1 MVDYFLKEKADV
13 IRETAIRSVC
23 GLGYTPKVYTQN
35 ANECMN
41 RLIKAED
48 NSNYSKKESSLLPYV
63 ERLRSEIRRQQDE
76 QFLAVFGRG
85 QYQLTDEFSFLQV
98 EEGNF
103 YAMTNLQKKSLK
115 KKFLSIKITETEE
128 APVLPKDAQI
138 IDIPA
143 AMETEGVKRIFQR
156 SENERNL
163 QYTEYF
169 GDGDSKAYAEVE
181 NVYDGIHVE
190 KTECVGHV
198 QKRVGTA
205 LRKLKKENKGID
217 GKGKLTDAMIDKL
230 QNYYGIAIRS
240 NSADLE
246 AMRSAIYASLFH
258 CSSSKKKKLAS
269 PLP

>member
-1 MVDYFLKEKADV
+1 MKEKADV
-13 IRETAIRSVC
+13 IRETAKADIRSVC

-35 ANECMN
+35 ASECMN

-48 NSNYSKKESSLLPYV
+48 NSNYCKKEPSLLPYV

-85 QYQLTDEFSFLQV
+85 QYQLTQEFSFLQV

-103 YAMTNLQKKSLK
+103 YAMTDIQKKSLK
-115 KKFLSIKITETEE
+115 KKFLSIKFPETEE

-143 AMETEGVKRIFQR
+143 AMETEGVKRIFQG

-163 QYTEYF
+163 QYTEHF

-190 KTECVGHV
+190 KKESVGHV
-198 QKRVGTA
+198 QKRVGMA

-246 AMRSAIYASLFH
+246 AMKSAIYASLFH
-258 CSSSKKKKLAS
+258 GSSSKKKKLAS